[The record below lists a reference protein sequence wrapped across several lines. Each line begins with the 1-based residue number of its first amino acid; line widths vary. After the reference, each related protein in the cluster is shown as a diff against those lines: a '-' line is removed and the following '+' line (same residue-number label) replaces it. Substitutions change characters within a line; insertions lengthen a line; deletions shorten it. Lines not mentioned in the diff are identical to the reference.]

1 MIQVNIWS
9 KMPKRKSTASK
20 RGYKRRRTMGRKRS
34 RGRQYGNKRPKAIQR
49 ATKVPKTA
57 MIKFVYDKTFLYT
70 PAALPSGTDPMVTGV
85 IDVSCNNIIQPVNTG
100 VSGGTWTAQDGT
112 AADPVEG
119 LNDWVG
125 TSGGRYQKFMVLGS
139 KIDVN
144 TIASAPTTTTATQYV
159 NNYAMGIHKCTTGA
173 DDVKQS
179 TQLPDIQKM
188 PYTRLRNLT
197 GALLTANTLGTT
209 PLVPQGG
216 RVSDTYSAKKWE
228 GVTNVKDNAALQS
241 KVETTAPGYSKP
253 AEGGK
258 FQLFFASRE
267 PKSTN
272 KQVPS
277 QLVRVKIEYITLLTD
292 PITSDNDPMLVN

>member
-1 MIQVNIWS
+1 
-9 KMPKRKSTASK
+9 MPKRKSNASK
-20 RGYKRRRTMGRKRS
+20 RGFKRRRTMGRRS
-34 RGRQYGNKRPKAIQR
+34 RARGRQYGNKRPKAIQR

-70 PAALPSGTDPMVTGV
+70 PAALPSGTDPLVTGV

-100 VSGGTWTAQDGT
+100 VSGGTWTAQDGAST
-112 AADPVEG
+112 DSVEG
-119 LNDWVG
+119 IDDWVG

-139 KIDVN
+139 KIEVN
-144 TIASAPTTTTATQYV
+144 TIASAPVGGQDQQTLFV

-173 DDVKQS
+173 DDVKQT

-197 GALLTANTLGTT
+197 GALSNQPGNN
-209 PLVPQGG
+209 PIVPQGG

-241 KVETTAPGYSKP
+241 KVETTAPGYSAP

-267 PKSTN
+267 PKSTG
-272 KQVPS
+272 KQVPA

-292 PITSDNDPMLVN
+292 PITSDNTPMVVN